1 MDAASHLSEH
11 FSIVIENIK
20 VENGKW
26 FSPQIY
32 RSIVPPSIDYSVR
45 LMIYLK
51 CSKL

>member
-11 FSIVIENIK
+11 FSIVIEIL
-20 VENGKW
+20 KW
-26 FSPQIY
+26 KMESGFPQVY